1 MRWRTC
7 KGMLLGGSALAA
19 VSMADRLLAQEPGVS
34 PPVSPPQSPAT
45 PPPGATRPAPGSQN
59 PLPTI
64 SVQSKRPKPKPK
76 PGAGQPA
83 PTNQTAQPAAPP
95 APNVGGGPAAPRQPY
110 QLNLNQPSTAGSRLN
125 LTPLQTPASVTV
137 IPGDQIREQGD
148 PTIADAI
155 GRAVGITVNPFI
167 GDGTSTISARG
178 FYGANSI
185 TMLYDGMPLFNAGGV
200 TIFPFD
206 PWNVNRIEVLNGSSS
221 VLYGTGG
228 VGGAI
233 NVVPKEPN
241 TTQQTGAFQES
252 IGSFGTVHTAAEV
265 TGPINSQWSYLFDV
279 SQNSSNGWTQPNG
292 DSSSLALSGA
302 LRYATPDFVV
312 TLRDDYGDIHPSVY
326 EGTPTYNGNVIN
338 ALRFIN
344 YNVLDAY
351 AEFRENRLQL
361 KEELSINSNVS
372 FTNDSYYITQ
382 YRRYHDCAYQ
392 YFVPATDSVNRT
404 FCRDIHA
411 NQTQI
416 GDHGFV
422 TIQSQPFNLKNETLI
437 GFDANQSYYDR
448 WDNQNS
454 GGAGGSLGSSTVSA
468 TDPNLGTFASTGATL
483 AVHQY
488 DLTLNQAGVFVEDH
502 LTLTDKLSILA
513 GVRGDEYR
521 TNLLTFPSNS
531 KYGGIY
537 TGPGYHIGLIY
548 NPIKNVS
555 LYTRYSVSTD
565 PVTSLA
571 SDSASDILFGLSPAQ
586 QIEVGAKGTFLDNHL
601 ETTVAVYDIVKRNV
615 LTTNPSNPSL
625 METAGEQSS
634 KGIEGSIAYKIT
646 DTIRIAANGTI
657 LNAKFD
663 NYTTTVNGVVV
674 NLAGYRPYLV
684 PDQTANLLATWD
696 FLPDWQLRGA
706 LRYVGDRF
714 TDNTDLT
721 RMPAY
726 TVVDLG
732 LRWNV
737 TKNVS
742 LDLRVNNLM
751 NTIYAVGA
759 SSVVNIQ
766 YLLGEPRNIIGTLK
780 FTF

>member
-1 MRWRTC
+1 
-7 KGMLLGGSALAA
+7 MLLGGSALAA

-34 PPVSPPQSPAT
+34 PPVSPPQSPAAPSPRAT
-45 PPPGATRPAPGSQN
+45 PPPPPAPGSEK
-59 PLPTI
+59 LPTI
-64 SVQSKRPKPKPK
+64 SVRTKRPKPKPK
-76 PGAGQPA
+76 PAAGLRA

-95 APNVGGGPAAPRQPY
+95 VAPTVPPAGTGKASLQPY
-110 QLNLNQPSTAGSRLN
+110 QLNLNQPSTAASRLN

-137 IPGDQIREQGD
+137 IPGDQIRQQGD
-148 PTIADAI
+148 LTIADAI

-185 TMLYDGMPLFNAGGV
+185 TMLYDGMALFNAGGV

-206 PWNVNRIEVLNGSSS
+206 PWNVNRIEVLSGSSS

-233 NVVPKEPN
+233 NVIPKEPN

-252 IGSFGTVHTAAEV
+252 IGSFGTFHTAAEV
-265 TGPINSQWSYLFDV
+265 TGPITPQWSYLFDL
-279 SQNSSNGWTQPNG
+279 SQNSSKGWTEPNS
-292 DSSSLALSGA
+292 DSQSLSLSGA
-302 LRYATPDFVV
+302 LRYETPDFVV
-312 TLRDDYGDIHPSVY
+312 TLRDDYGNIYPSMY
-326 EGTPTYNGNVIN
+326 EGTPTYNGHVID

-351 AEFRENRLQL
+351 ANFRENRLQL
-361 KEELSINSNVS
+361 KEEWSINENVS
-372 FTNDSYYITQ
+372 ITNDSYYITQ
-382 YRRYHDCAYQ
+382 YRRYHDCAYD
-392 YFVPATDSVNRT
+392 YFVPASDSVNRT
-404 FCRDIHA
+404 FCRDILA
-411 NQTQI
+411 NQTQF

-422 TIQSQPFNLKNETLI
+422 TIQSQPLNLKNEMLI
-437 GFDANQSYYDR
+437 GFDANQSYYNR
-448 WDNQNS
+448 YDNQNS
-454 GGAGGSLGSSTVSA
+454 GGAGGSEGSSTVSA
-468 TDPNLGTFASTGATL
+468 FSPDLGTFASTGATPYR
-483 AVHQY
+483 HQY
-488 DLTLNQAGVFVEDH
+488 VLTLDQAGVFAEDH
-502 LTLTDKLSILA
+502 LTLTDKLSVLA
-513 GVRGDEYR
+513 GVRGDQYE
-521 TNLLTFPSNS
+521 TNLLTFPSYS

-586 QIEVGAKGTFLDNHL
+586 QIEVGAKGMFLDNRL
-601 ETTVAVYDIVKRNV
+601 ETTIALYDIVKKNV
-615 LTTNPSNPSL
+615 LTTDPSNPNL
-625 METAGEQSS
+625 MDVVGEQSS
-634 KGIEGSIAYKIT
+634 KGIEASVAYKIT

-663 NYTTTVNGVVV
+663 NYTTTVNGVAV
-674 NLAGYRPYLV
+674 NLAGYRPSLV

-714 TDNTDLT
+714 ADNTDLDK
-721 RMPAY
+721 MPAY
-726 TVVDLG
+726 TVLDLG

-737 TKNVS
+737 TQNVS
-742 LDLRVNNLM
+742 LDLRVNNVM

-759 SSVVNIQ
+759 SSVINIQ
-766 YLLGEPRNIIGTLK
+766 YLLGEPRNIMGTLK